1 MVTNTIYQQLVDPQ
15 MVPSVPSPNGQ
26 MVDLLCRLQSKGLPW
41 NTGNGY
47 WVHPGGK
54 TWRPG
59 DKIAGF
65 EWISCISCWPCCE
78 VNSHINP
85 RLRKGDV
92 HPKSNTHAEGHL
104 WKQRCS
110 LPASWT
116 SAKKR
121 LKRKPDIVFLSPS
134 PLTTGWWILRDP
146 PIKIFWKPPTAPT
159 IDELI

>member
-1 MVTNTIYQQLVDPQ
+1 VVTNTIYQQLVDPQ

-116 SAKKR
+116 SATKR
-121 LKRKPDIVFLSPS
+121 LKRKPLFEKKTLTSFFWVRP
-134 PLTTGWWILRDP
+134 PLQLVGGFSVILP
-146 PIKIFWKPPTAPT
+146 
-159 IDELI
+159 